1 MSKVQTKYK
10 KCRKYGSVLFEKC
23 QTAKYALSE
32 QKKRFSQRGGR
43 RKQISDYG
51 KQLMEKQKIKI
62 AYGLKEK
69 KLKSYIL
76 DAINSQ
82 KETFSEIY
90 KSLETRLDNVVY
102 KAGLADT
109 RAMAKQMVSHGHITV
124 NGRKLNIP
132 SYQVKVGDKIAVRKE
147 SQDRAMFQNL
157 ASKDLSKL
165 PAWISFDHKK
175 LEGEIKSDPVLERS
189 EFNLQQVIEYYTR

>member
-1 MSKVQTKYK
+1 MKKVQTKYK

-32 QKKRFSQRGGR
+32 QRKRFSQRGR
-43 RKQISDYG
+43 RKNVSDYG

-69 KLKSYIL
+69 KLKNYVSE
-76 DAINSQ
+76 AINSK

-102 KAGLADT
+102 RTGLADT

-132 SYQVKVGDKIAVRKE
+132 SYIVKVGDKIAVREE
-147 SQDRAMFQNL
+147 SKDRAMFQDV

-165 PAWISFDHKK
+165 PVWIEFDYKK
-175 LEGEIKSDPVLERS
+175 LAGEIKSDPVLERS